1 MKHIGDKSTRGKEGG
16 KQGQQ
21 EEEDRL
27 EGVHKIKQRG
37 YWKEGSAEEFFAQID
52 PSGNSSFLMGNSG
65 LKSSSKTQ
73 TSQCVSLLN
82 NTVKNMH

>member
-1 MKHIGDKSTRGKEGG
+1 MGSRGSRRRRIVWREYIRLNREDIGRKE
-16 KQGQQ
+16 
-21 EEEDRL
+21 
-27 EGVHKIKQRG
+27 V
-37 YWKEGSAEEFFAQID
+37 SAEEFFAQID